1 MLPLPEE
8 PAEEIPEA
16 DEAAEEAAD
25 APLPAAPADTDEAED
40 EEDDNYETPQPR
52 KKRRGWLIA
61 ILLLVLLA
69 DLCIGGYLFYEH
81 YYLQTIQSMT
91 LSGTEDRLTVSLVT
105 DVEDELLTV
114 LCTDTYGSTMR
125 EAVVNGKAQFND
137 LKPGTAYKITV
148 QISGLH
154 KLEGNISGSHITAQQ
169 TSIEGFTAV
178 TGSED
183 GSVILNF
190 TVQGPDSNSWT
201 IRYKAQGEEEK
212 QVSFT
217 GHVVTI
223 SGLTVGSEY
232 TFRLESGD
240 DLYLVGNDT
249 LKYTATSIVYAED
262 LTINGIVGGSL
273 IATWDTP
280 EGATVENWVVRCYN
294 DQGYDKTMTVSRN
307 TASFEGI
314 DPACAYTVEVNAA
327 GMTLGVRAYV
337 SANSVTITDIQLD
350 DSNRNQLTVTWTFE
364 GTAPS
369 GWLLMYSIDGSE
381 EQQVIQ
387 CAGTTG
393 VIFPIVPGSS
403 YSISI
408 QPAGGTTV
416 FGGTAEYTSPE
427 AVAFSGYLLT
437 KDNLLFQM
445 CKTPANPEWGRWDV
459 PAADFKTTFAP
470 GESASFAVSVNHE
483 YNTSPDEIVTLFVI
497 RDASGKIV
505 STATQSRSWTSMWY
519 RGFGRFNVPG
529 LPGTAGEY
537 TMEVY
542 FNGTLA
548 HAQTFTISA

>member
-1 MLPLPEE
+1 MTTNKSVLSWINEKVELVKPE
-8 PAEEIPEA
+8 
-16 DEAAEEAAD
+16 
-25 APLPAAPADTDEAED
+25 
-40 EEDDNYETPQPR
+40 
-52 KKRRGWLIA
+52 
-61 ILLLVLLA
+61 
-69 DLCIGGYLFYEH
+69 
-81 YYLQTIQSMT
+81 
-91 LSGTEDRLTVSLVT
+91 
-105 DVEDELLTV
+105 
-114 LCTDTYGSTMR
+114 
-125 EAVVNGKAQFND
+125 
-137 LKPGTAYKITV
+137 KIV
-148 QISGLH
+148 
-154 KLEGNISGSHITAQQ
+154 
-169 TSIEGFTAV
+169 
-178 TGSED
+178 
-183 GSVILNF
+183 
-190 TVQGPDSNSWT
+190 W
-201 IRYKAQGEEEK
+201 
-212 QVSFT
+212 
-217 GHVVTI
+217 
-223 SGLTVGSEY
+223 
-232 TFRLESGD
+232 
-240 DLYLVGNDT
+240 
-249 LKYTATSIVYAED
+249 
-262 LTINGIVGGSL
+262 
-273 IATWDTP
+273 
-280 EGATVENWVVRCYN
+280 
-294 DQGYDKTMTVSRN
+294 
-307 TASFEGI
+307 
-314 DPACAYTVEVNAA
+314 
-327 GMTLGVRAYV
+327 
-337 SANSVTITDIQLD
+337 
-350 DSNRNQLTVTWTFE
+350 
-364 GTAPS
+364 
-369 GWLLMYSIDGSE
+369 IDGSE